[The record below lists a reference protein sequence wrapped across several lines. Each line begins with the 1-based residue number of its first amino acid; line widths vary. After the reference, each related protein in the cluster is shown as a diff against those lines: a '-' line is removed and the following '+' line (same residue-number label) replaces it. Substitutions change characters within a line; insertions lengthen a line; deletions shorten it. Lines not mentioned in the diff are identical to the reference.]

1 MDLNQD
7 LEHVLSDMM
16 NGSTKTTTEYAFH
29 AQGGDPVSSEP
40 DNERYE
46 YRVKILDDAKHAI
59 TKDRNH
65 TYGSP
70 SSDFL
75 RASKIASVAT
85 GKEITAADIALI
97 QIAVKLS
104 RLNHSPGHLDSC
116 IDIAGYIAC
125 YYEVIRLHDDRLEEK
140 YTQQTFTFD
149 EA

>member
-1 MDLNQD
+1 M
-7 LEHVLSDMM
+7 
-16 NGSTKTTTEYAFH
+16 
-29 AQGGDPVSSEP
+29 SSEP
-40 DNERYE
+40 DNEH
-46 YRVKILDDAKHAI
+46 RVKILDDAKHAI

-125 YYEVIRLHDDRLEEK
+125 YYEVIRLHDDRLEEHPG
-140 YTQQTFTFD
+140 QQTFTFD
-149 EA
+149 EAYRERT